1 MATFNVGDLVETDK
15 GSGKVAYVG
24 KTQFA
29 EGDWVGIVL
38 EQPNGKNNGTVNDVS
53 YFSCK
58 DNYGI
63 FVARAK
69 VRLKQSTP
77 RSKLQAPTASNRPPS
92 ALKSQSSTKITPGS
106 TPKMTPSSSMERLDR
121 QKSFGQRS
129 GIPQLSSR
137 AAPEPKIP
145 EEKESK
151 IPETTRRL
159 SRVQNSGDSTASDHS
174 AVRERI
180 SKIDENTPLN
190 SSMYKLPET
199 PLTSTQPIDDI
210 EVDMLKREIKD
221 LNEKLETLRFKRKED
236 QEKIREYDRSK
247 IEIERLMVFKTEM
260 TAAHSALKKQNE
272 ELQRRLEDMQ
282 FENEQNSDLNNL
294 MQQLE
299 LTALDKEM
307 AEEKAEGLQ
316 EEVKVLNNKCEDL
329 ESQISMLKTQL
340 QRNRTVG
347 AGDAEIVTNS
357 VEMQQIQHQNEKLTE
372 VVQILREHLN
382 QLNGQVTSL
391 KKELELTQAERDQL
405 NALCDVLEKD
415 RDAAKEAV
423 SSFQEQVD
431 AAMGSET
438 MIATLTD
445 KNLNLE
451 EKIEKL
457 EEDLSGMETLRAID
471 EEIIEASKETERE
484 LRVDIDRQHVQI
496 SELKKQ
502 ILDYDR
508 RIEDFERS
516 ILKFRQKN
524 SELNEEIQHLKDEI
538 LILKAEENSESADN
552 ESYSLKTVNINRT
565 FAEVVEADLKSI
577 ELEYARQHATY
588 LKSFLPDNF
597 TKAGGDND
605 CVLIC
610 VLFPRLATKAINL
623 IKLLNMKYPPVPNGL
638 RREHITLSHKAEQW
652 AHVKKFCY
660 SLHALNAILKKF
672 EAVSKNCSVERLS
685 RLAMQQLEISGQE
698 RNLDQYFELLRQ
710 NRLDENTSVD
720 NLERIVNFFQKVFS
734 THLNSENI
742 SGKEAMA
749 NTIHQL
755 KEGLAWIQFNCQRLK
770 YFLQPSEDESND
782 FTKLVNDVVTLISES
797 ESLAIRSLNRIPA
810 ENDLMLT
817 AETNDKIFSAVAALE
832 KVARI
837 VHNTCMFAASQ
848 LTTIDVEGF
857 SSAQLKEMLHSSV
870 EKAVGQ
876 TDSSK
881 AGVILNDA
889 ITAAEGLRWQNSK
902 KDEEI
907 LKLQMLIKAKEGDI
921 STLKLRLEMAD
932 NQMKSSDKSGDAQ
945 MQRLQQRYDEL
956 QEDFVKQKSEYEKNL
971 EQLQKKLEHVEH
983 DRQKQKELA
992 RDFSKKALFANMS
1005 QNILALGSGGGASPI
1020 TPPIVPAMVNFGQ
1033 EMVLLEKEL
1042 QATLND
1048 LKWAEQRIRVL
1059 EADNTKLT
1067 IERLN
1072 VVNPPDVVCGVYSL
1086 KKKPI
1091 KNEDE
1096 LELEKM
1102 LKETD
1107 ALLTESN
1114 SYLIEPFDPKEQENY
1129 RKRVAYINDRVESLN
1144 FRFHRCWN
1152 RIHPGEEYPRLIKDL
1167 FARNSV
1173 PSTKEMKKPNV
1184 PPKQRCTAILNKW
1197 NNDLKDGEK
1206 WYSSALT
1213 KGVA

>member
-1 MATFNVGDLVETDK
+1 M
-15 GSGKVAYVG
+15 
-24 KTQFA
+24 
-29 EGDWVGIVL
+29 
-38 EQPNGKNNGTVNDVS
+38 
-53 YFSCK
+53 
-58 DNYGI
+58 
-63 FVARAK
+63 
-69 VRLKQSTP
+69 
-77 RSKLQAPTASNRPPS
+77 
-92 ALKSQSSTKITPGS
+92 
-106 TPKMTPSSSMERLDR
+106 
-121 QKSFGQRS
+121 
-129 GIPQLSSR
+129 
-137 AAPEPKIP
+137 
-145 EEKESK
+145 
-151 IPETTRRL
+151 
-159 SRVQNSGDSTASDHS
+159 
-174 AVRERI
+174 
-180 SKIDENTPLN
+180 
-190 SSMYKLPET
+190 
-199 PLTSTQPIDDI
+199 
-210 EVDMLKREIKD
+210 
-221 LNEKLETLRFKRKED
+221 
-236 QEKIREYDRSK
+236 
-247 IEIERLMVFKTEM
+247 
-260 TAAHSALKKQNE
+260 
-272 ELQRRLEDMQ
+272 
-282 FENEQNSDLNNL
+282 
-294 MQQLE
+294 
-299 LTALDKEM
+299 
-307 AEEKAEGLQ
+307 
-316 EEVKVLNNKCEDL
+316 
-329 ESQISMLKTQL
+329 
-340 QRNRTVG
+340 
-347 AGDAEIVTNS
+347 
-357 VEMQQIQHQNEKLTE
+357 
-372 VVQILREHLN
+372 
-382 QLNGQVTSL
+382 
-391 KKELELTQAERDQL
+391 
-405 NALCDVLEKD
+405 
-415 RDAAKEAV
+415 
-423 SSFQEQVD
+423 
-431 AAMGSET
+431 
-438 MIATLTD
+438 
-445 KNLNLE
+445 
-451 EKIEKL
+451 
-457 EEDLSGMETLRAID
+457 
-471 EEIIEASKETERE
+471 
-484 LRVDIDRQHVQI
+484 
-496 SELKKQ
+496 LKKQ

-508 RIEDFERS
+508 RIEDFEKS

-538 LILKAEENSESADN
+538 LILKAEENSENAEN

-577 ELEYARQHATY
+577 ELEYARQHASY
-588 LKSFLPDNF
+588 LRSFLPDNF

-610 VLFPRLATKAINL
+610 VLFPRLATKALNL

-720 NLERIVNFFQKVFS
+720 NVERIVNFFQKVFS

-881 AGVILNDA
+881 AGLILNDT
-889 ITAAEGLRWQNSK
+889 ITSVKTFLFELSEALDNSSMEIPPNKINNFPPLIERAHTRKSDAVEAEGLRWQNFK

-956 QEDFVKQKSEYEKNL
+956 QEDFVKQKSEYEKDI
-971 EQLQKKLEHVEH
+971 EQLQKKLEHVEQ

-1033 EMVLLEKEL
+1033 EMVLLEKDL
-1042 QATLND
+1042 HATLND

-1059 EADNTKLT
+1059 EADNIKLT

-1086 KKKPI
+1086 KKNPI
-1091 KNEDE
+1091 KNEEE

-1107 ALLTESN
+1107 ALLTEST
-1114 SYLIEPFDPKEQENY
+1114 SYLIEPFDPKEQETY

-1167 FARNSV
+1167 FARNSM
-1173 PSTKEMKKPNV
+1173 PLTKEMTKPNV
-1184 PPKQRCTAILNKW
+1184 PPKQRCNAILNKW
-1197 NNDLKDGEK
+1197 NNDLKDGEN
-1206 WYSSALT
+1206 WYSSALN